1 MIETIYKEGFSVL
14 QKIIDSPFVF
24 TDDLILEEEYKLA
37 NAKID
42 NPPNT
47 VKVYFFMVKYSIG
60 IREFLQKLNFKPEYQ
75 LCKTKGKEYSFETHV
90 LSLLNHIFHISV
102 VDDMEL
108 ANKCQD
114 LYFDI
119 QKNTTK
125 PTDIENNPT

>member
-1 MIETIYKEGFSVL
+1 MIETIYKEGLSVL
-14 QKIIDSPFVF
+14 RNLMNSSFVF

-37 NAKID
+37 STKVD

-47 VKVYFFMVKYSIG
+47 VKVYFFMVQYSIG
-60 IREFLQKLNFKPEYQ
+60 IREFLVKLGFKHQ
-75 LCKTKGKEYSFETHV
+75 VNLSDIKGKDYSYDTHV
-90 LSLLNHIFHISV
+90 FTTLNHVFHVTV
-102 VDDMEL
+102 VDNMEH
-108 ANKCQD
+108 AKECQE